1 MPLATRVKH
10 FLLLLG
16 LALLVS
22 GCYDVDL
29 LNIELKE
36 DLSSN
41 VTFIVSP
48 LGSPEARK
56 DWTQQQKDD
65 FTKGI
70 SQEFE
75 KCSFKVQRNLKY
87 DSDGISGSQSFS
99 ALAELEQA
107 INCLSFTGSQIA
119 PIQIKLPEK
128 LENLFQNTYKFQI
141 DLRSPHML
149 AASGGYRE
157 LLQPLNELRILMP
170 GKIAEVS
177 IKNESPTVRITRTS
191 NSSQSASFQVSR
203 LNLKGKD
210 LVNYYKLIG
219 FDSSGV
225 DVENLQETQKA
236 FEKQTGV
243 DVNDSKM
250 LHAYIDSKIPP
261 FTSIII
267 SSNKA
272 KVDIAIVVAIVGAIL
287 TAIATII
294 PTFISKK

>member
-10 FLLLLG
+10 FFLLLG

-48 LGSPEARK
+48 LGSPEIRK

-75 KCSFKVQRNLKY
+75 KCSFKVQQNLKY
-87 DSDGISGSQSFS
+87 DLDGISGSQSFS

-119 PIQIKLPEK
+119 PIQIRLPEK

-157 LLQPLNELRILMP
+157 LLQPLNELRISMP
-170 GKIAEVS
+170 GKIVEVN
-177 IKNESPTVRITRTS
+177 IKNESPTLRITKTS
-191 NSSQSASFQVSR
+191 ALPQSASFRVSK
-203 LNLKGKD
+203 LDLKGKD
-210 LVNYYKLIG
+210 LVNYYRLIG

-225 DVENLQETQKA
+225 DIKNLQETQKA
-236 FEKQTGV
+236 FENQTGV
-243 DVNDSKM
+243 DVNDSKV
-250 LHAYIDSKIPP
+250 LQAYIDSKIPP

-267 SSNKA
+267 NSNKA

-294 PTFISKK
+294 PVFISKK